1 VSCALNWISTL
12 FFLQNEDVHIAAA
25 PLIITDNRR
34 SAVPFT
40 RPFLTESFRIL
51 IKKPMVQSYSLK
63 VLFQPFSLSLW
74 IMVIVI
80 CFIVSA
86 MLFIVNKFSPSEWSK
101 VKPEDDPTNARD
113 SFSPSNAFFFVHS
126 TLTWQGM

>member
-1 VSCALNWISTL
+1 
-12 FFLQNEDVHIAAA
+12 
-25 PLIITDNRR
+25 
-34 SAVPFT
+34 
-40 RPFLTESFRIL
+40 
-51 IKKPMVQSYSLK
+51 
-63 VLFQPFSLSLW
+63 
-74 IMVIVI
+74 MVIVI

-113 SFSPSNAFFFVHS
+113 SFSPNNAFFFVHS